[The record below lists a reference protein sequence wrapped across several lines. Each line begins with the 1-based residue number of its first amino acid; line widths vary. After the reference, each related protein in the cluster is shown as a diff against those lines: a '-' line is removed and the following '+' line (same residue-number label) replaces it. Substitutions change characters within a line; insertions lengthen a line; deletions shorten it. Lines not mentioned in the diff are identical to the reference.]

1 MGVGVHQRLRKLAD
15 AYTDSVLPQISVPSY
30 PAQDKNT
37 LRGMVPPIAYTK
49 VNASTPP
56 TPDAGSVAQKS
67 LYPMGS
73 QSLPKTAQAIPFED
87 PTMNMK
93 TRPLVQDLVKQA
105 MDNAARRAQ
114 IASEGARQMKL
125 AEDKCPKC
133 EKNPCEC
140 EKDDEKAE
148 KKASGS
154 ITTDYAMKLAA
165 AVEYA
170 VPSVV
175 QMAKR
180 ANSAAHITEQIQQ
193 QPEGVSHSAVGGTMP
208 GPGQQGK
215 GHHQPPTN
223 PGTQK
228 AMPQEHGATQ
238 LENTID
244 EHVSGEQTTAMSG
257 GQGKTASV
265 EELEMGNLY
274 LLQKIA
280 KLDEDGK
287 RKAPATVRFGQA
299 LGRHATGVGMTGGG
313 VLGGLSGAGIGHH
326 IVGHTLGGTLLGAAL
341 GTGLGIG
348 GGALSG
354 SVAKGVAQ
362 GMSGAHN
369 SKYDQTIDDRK
380 QDKKDAKAKEKAAAA
395 VNLSKA
401 KGIEERVGEL
411 LRGSRVKPLEDAVEH
426 GTSRVNRAIN
436 RENTRRFTGE
446 YWNPATLPREQA
458 VRQKIHVGRVKAYLA
473 LKDEKARVLASRIAA
488 GTVAAGGV
496 GTAVAV
502 PTAIA
507 VNHKKKHGSVEH
519 AVDDFLDYIKQ
530 AEDAINPAQIS
541 AGPAVPPDTNASGEP
556 GGQPVGG
563 APSGPHSLIHS
574 NDAAINFKRQT
585 AYAPRKS
592 ELAAYFSEPALSAA
606 TDKTLNEAF
615 AHTGEAGV
623 KISAAQLVKSA
634 SARALLTKLAADSTQ
649 S

>member
-1 MGVGVHQRLRKLAD
+1 MHQRLRKLAD
-15 AYTDSVLPQISVPSY
+15 GYTDSVLPQIAVPSY

-125 AEDKCPKC
+125 AEEECSKCK
-133 EKNPCEC
+133 KHPCEC
-140 EKDDEKAE
+140 EQDEEKSE

-170 VPSVV
+170 APSVV

-215 GHHQPPTN
+215 GHHQPPMN

-228 AMPQEHGATQ
+228 AWPQEHGATQ
-238 LENTID
+238 LENNKDRAPGGPGT
-244 EHVSGEQTTAMSG
+244 QTTAMSG
-257 GQGKTASV
+257 GQGKTAGALFASNMGLLYKLAGINKTAFSV
-265 EELEMGNLY
+265 TDAGHALDASDAHSRQKRHESISKAQGKYEDDSPVIALMG
-274 LLQKIA
+274 
-280 KLDEDGK
+280 GK
-287 RKAPATVRFGQA
+287 GLSRARHQLAA
-299 LGRHATGVGMTGGG
+299 RHANYVAREHESGHNAFNPV
-313 VLGGLSGAGIGHH
+313 GGLF
-326 IVGHTLGGTLLGAAL
+326 TKTD
-341 GTGLGIG
+341 T
-348 GGALSG
+348 
-354 SVAKGVAQ
+354 
-362 GMSGAHN
+362 
-369 SKYDQTIDDRK
+369 
-380 QDKKDAKAKEKAAAA
+380 EKAAFAITESGHALDKAVAEANMRAHQEHSEGRKEYTKEQPLLAA
-395 VNLSKA
+395 LTGKPITQLAHRQRARRQAYVA
-401 KGIEERVGEL
+401 K
-411 LRGSRVKPLEDAVEH
+411 EH
-426 GTSRVNRAIN
+426 GTGHNAL
-436 RENTRRFTGE
+436 
-446 YWNPATLPREQA
+446 NPF
-458 VRQKIHVGRVKAYLA
+458 
-473 LKDEKARVLASRIAA
+473 
-488 GTVAAGGV
+488 GGV
-496 GTAVAV
+496 FT
-502 PTAIA
+502 PTEGETKNSSANLDHL
-507 VNHKKKHGSVEH
+507 VG
-519 AVDDFLDYIKQ
+519 DFLSYIKQ

-563 APSGPHSLIHS
+563 APSGPHSLVHS
-574 NDAAINFKRQT
+574 NDAAINYKKQT

-634 SARALLTKLAADSTQ
+634 SARALLTKLAADSTR